1 MAKLWFPS
9 DFCKAF
15 GSTLASGSCLPTSL
29 NQSNHPFKKWKNATN
44 RGASDSWHPIYIF
57 IGYVQGWSPLEA
69 LVHTPTHLCVC
80 IRHSKELKPLPL
92 IHPHVSVMGSELS
105 MNHHQLAEPN
115 SKCPSVEAEF
125 QNENSARNI
134 LLVIFFFSELH
145 FSSFGDLGW
154 LACGLDWSGFDA
166 LLLWTLTL
174 NLSLK
179 PFEI

>member
-134 LLVIFFFSELH
+134 LLVIFFFLNSISLPLGIWVIGMWFGLIWVWCSAPMDSDLELV
-145 FSSFGDLGW
+145 S
-154 LACGLDWSGFDA
+154 
-166 LLLWTLTL
+166 
-174 NLSLK
+174 
-179 PFEI
+179 

>member
-1 MAKLWFPS
+1 MKKCNQPRGEWFMAPNIHIYRIRARVKS
-9 DFCKAF
+9 TR
-15 GSTLASGSCLPTSL
+15 GS
-29 NQSNHPFKKWKNATN
+29 
-44 RGASDSWHPIYIF
+44 
-57 IGYVQGWSPLEA
+57 
-69 LVHTPTHLCVC
+69 LVHTPMHLCVC
-80 IRHSKELKPLPL
+80 IRHSEEPKPLPL

-105 MNHHQLAEPN
+105 VNHHQLAEPN

-134 LLVIFFFSELH
+134 LLVFFFSELH

-154 LACGLDWSGFDA
+154 LACGLDWSGFDG
-166 LLLWTLTL
+166 LLLLTLTL

>member
-1 MAKLWFPS
+1 MKKCNQLRGEWFMAPNIHIYRLRARVKS
-9 DFCKAF
+9 TR
-15 GSTLASGSCLPTSL
+15 GS
-29 NQSNHPFKKWKNATN
+29 
-44 RGASDSWHPIYIF
+44 
-57 IGYVQGWSPLEA
+57 

-80 IRHSKELKPLPL
+80 IRHSEELKPLPL

-125 QNENSARNI
+125 QNENSARHI
-134 LLVIFFFSELH
+134 LLVIFFSWTPFLFLWGS
-145 FSSFGDLGW
+145 GW